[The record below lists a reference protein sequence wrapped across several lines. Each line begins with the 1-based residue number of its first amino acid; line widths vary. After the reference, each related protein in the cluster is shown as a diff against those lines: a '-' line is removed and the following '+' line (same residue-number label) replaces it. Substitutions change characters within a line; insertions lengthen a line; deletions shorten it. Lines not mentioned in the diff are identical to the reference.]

1 MQLLG
6 QPEAGQLRLED
17 NCFDSIP
24 LASYAGLHTDPSGTL
39 TIDDILSD
47 SRAFSG
53 GFETDQ
59 PTPYPT
65 AHWLKL
71 SVSAATA
78 IPGKW
83 LVFKNRSE
91 EYRYFGGLDY
101 VDAFFVQEGTVKAR
115 HRSGYLVPRREKP
128 VQERAIV
135 NVIPFSLGAGDSTT
149 IYIRLSSGQVS
160 DLMHIEPVLMQ
171 PFPNI
176 SYSTDQNKWAGYG
189 GQAMYFIIGLY
200 VLVFWFFIRHNS
212 YLYFG
217 IFCWLFGLHFFNI
230 EPFYSMVDLFF
241 PNHPHLAMPAF
252 IISALGSMLFL
263 LLFGRSFSEVKN
275 RLPKWDKYL
284 LGVTGLFG
292 IRFLYEFISSWKE
305 PFDTRMIGFFLAF
318 LLILPLSIKFVLG
331 PHRLAKIFGA
341 GILWFLFWVMLGF
354 LFNAGLIRLPIL
366 PWPVGQMGLLIIY
379 ALGLGYKLL
388 ENEHQKAQAERIQEL
403 DAVKSRF
410 FANISHEFR
419 TPLTLILGP
428 VNQAME
434 NIPAS
439 ESIRDADE
447 VPVKGRHLKV
457 LKRNALRLQHLVDQL
472 LDLSKL
478 DNGQMKLALS
488 KGRMIE
494 FIRAIAFSFE
504 SLAERK
510 HIHFHTYFPAE
521 PEEAWFD
528 KDKLE
533 KILANLLS
541 NAFKFTPEQ
550 GAIRVRAEV
559 EKGFLK
565 LQVSDSGP
573 GMDAEEIDK
582 IFDRFYSLPPPLPM
596 KDRDRRSKG
605 VEWRNSSPLEGAG
618 TGIGL
623 SLVRELVELH
633 GGQISVDS
641 VKGLGATFK
650 VTLPY
655 QKGLLP
661 ATAILQEQ
669 TRSPGTVAPGIAHGL
684 LEEEQEL
691 EENGQ
696 PDTAKPLALIV
707 EDNPDLRRY
716 IRENIGKD
724 YQAILA
730 EDGQQGLDLAIEK
743 VPDIIISDVMMP
755 RKNGFELCAALKTD
769 SRTSHI
775 PVILL
780 TARAGQEH
788 KIEGL
793 EKGADAYLIKPFDV
807 QELKVRMAKLIE
819 QRRLLRERFSGELKL
834 QPTQLSLSSM
844 DERFLRSVMEQIED
858 NMGNE
863 FYTVEDLARAVGF
876 SRSQLHR
883 KLKALADIPPNQLIR
898 DFRLSRAR
906 ELLEQKAG
914 TVSEIAYQVG
924 YSNLSYFSKSY
935 KDAFGVSPSEM

>member
-1 MQLLG
+1 MPLLA
-6 QPEAGQLRLED
+6 QPEARMLHLED
-17 NCFDSIP
+17 SCFDSIP
-24 LASYAGLHTDPSGTL
+24 LSPYTSLYTDPSGAL
-39 TIDDILSD
+39 TIGDILSD
-47 SRAFSG
+47 SRAFAG
-53 GFETDQ
+53 GFEANQ

-71 SVSAATA
+71 SVSAATP
-78 IPGKW
+78 IPGRW
-83 LVFKNRSE
+83 LVFMNKSE
-91 EYRYFGGLDY
+91 EYRYFGALDY
-101 VDAFFVQEGTVKAR
+101 VDVFFVQEGTVTAL
-115 HRSGYLVPRREKP
+115 HRSGYLVPRKEKSL
-128 VQERAIV
+128 QERAIV
-135 NVIPFSLGAGDSTT
+135 NVIPFSLEAGDSAT

-160 DLMHIEPVLMQ
+160 DLMYIEPVLMQ
-171 PFPNI
+171 SFPNI

-217 IFCWLFGLHFFNI
+217 IFCWLFSLHFFNI
-230 EPFYSMVDLFF
+230 EPFFSMVDLFF
-241 PNHPHLAMPAF
+241 PNHPHLAKPIF
-252 IISALGSMLFL
+252 TLPALGSLLFL

-275 RLPKWDKYL
+275 RLPGWDKYL
-284 LGVTGLFG
+284 LGVTGLYG
-292 IRFLYEFISSWKE
+292 IHFLYEFISSWKE
-305 PFDTRMIGFFLAF
+305 PFNEGMIGFFMAF

-331 PHRLAKIFGA
+331 LHPLAKIFGA

-354 LFNAGLIRLPIL
+354 LSNAGLIRLPIL

-388 ENEHQKAQAERIQEL
+388 ENERQKAQAERIREL
-403 DAVKSRF
+403 DAIKSRF

-439 ESIRDADE
+439 DSIRDTDE
-447 VPVKGRHLKV
+447 VPIKGRHLKV

-488 KGRMIE
+488 QGRMIE
-494 FIRAIAFSFE
+494 FIRAIVFSFE
-504 SLAERK
+504 SLVERK
-510 HIHFHTYFPAE
+510 HIHFHTSFPSE
-521 PEEAWFD
+521 PEKAWFD

-550 GAIRVRAEV
+550 GTIRVKAEA
-559 EKGFLK
+559 EKGYLK
-565 LQVSDSGP
+565 FQISDSGP

-582 IFDRFYSLPPPLPM
+582 IFDRFYQ
-596 KDRDRRSKG
+596 
-605 VEWRNSSPLEGAG
+605 VEGTESQG

-633 GGQISVDS
+633 GGQIGVDS
-641 VKGLGATFK
+641 MKGQGATFK

-661 ATAILQEQ
+661 AAAILLEQ
-669 TRSPGTVAPGIAHGL
+669 AGARAAIAPGIAHGL
-684 LEEEQEL
+684 LGDEQEQEQ
-691 EENGQ
+691 EENGR
-696 PDTAKPLALIV
+696 PDTPKPLALIV

-716 IRENIGKD
+716 IRENIEKD
-724 YQAILA
+724 YQPILA
-730 EDGQQGLDLAIEK
+730 EDGQQGLELAIEK

-769 SRTSHI
+769 NRTSHI
-775 PVILL
+775 PIILL

-788 KIEGL
+788 KVEGL
-793 EKGADAYLIKPFDV
+793 EQGADAYLTKPFDV

-819 QRRLLRERFSGELKL
+819 QRQMLRERFSGELKL
-834 QPTQLSLSSM
+834 HPSQLSLNSM
-844 DERFLRSVMEQIED
+844 DERFLRSVMERIEE
-858 NMGNE
+858 NMSNE

-883 KLKALADIPPNQLIR
+883 KLKALADKSPNQLIR
-898 DFRLSRAR
+898 DFRLSRTR
-906 ELLEQKAG
+906 ELLEQKTG